1 MDPTQYQI
9 PPWLMQ
15 AQPNY
20 MQSMG
25 MAPQMPMVQPQF
37 NIQDG
42 MGIPMG
48 QAPMPQQ
55 SGMDP
60 QKMAAILGALAP
72 MASRGQEGNGGGY
85 MRMPEAMRGPA
96 DPNYRPQW
104 QLQFTPE
111 QGLQM
116 LSPMLRRR

>member
-1 MDPTQYQI
+1 MDPTQYPL

-20 MQSMG
+20 MQSMAQG
-25 MAPQMPMVQPQF
+25 PQIPMVQPQF
-37 NIQDG
+37 NIPQ
-42 MGIPMG
+42 MAVPMQG
-48 QAPMPQQ
+48 APMPQQ

-72 MASRGQEGNGGGY
+72 MASRGQEGSGMGY
-85 MRMPEAMRGPA
+85 GRMPEAIRTPG
-96 DPNYRPQW
+96 DPNYRPTW

>member
-1 MDPTQYQI
+1 MDQYQL

-20 MQSMG
+20 MQSLDTT
-25 MAPQMPMVQPQF
+25 AQMPMVQPQF

-42 MGIPMG
+42 AGIPMQG
-48 QAPMPQQ
+48 VPMPQQ
-55 SGMDP
+55 SGMDA
-60 QKMAAILGALAP
+60 QKWASILGALAP
-72 MASRGQEGNGGGY
+72 MASRGQEGNGGYY
-85 MRMPEAMRGPA
+85 MRMPEAQRMPG

-104 QLQFTPE
+104 QLQFTPG

-116 LSPMLRRR
+116 LSPMMRRR